1 MFPNRTFPGTSLSRE
16 RAVDRVQGNTIEL
29 MVSRFASLLFA
40 FHSTCYFS
48 LSVSSGHAAAAA
60 AVAGRRRLRQRRGR
74 HLQRLPHDRIG
85 AWTSLVGRD
94 PQDTGTRPRDV
105 SNDLFRF
112 CECEGAGVPVR
123 HGGGS

>member
-1 MFPNRTFPGTSLSRE
+1 
-16 RAVDRVQGNTIEL
+16 

-94 PQDTGTRPRDV
+94 PPVGEPV
-105 SNDLFRF
+105 LSVFGFVLFF
-112 CECEGAGVPVR
+112 KSIWEKSASEVTFI
-123 HGGGS
+123 